1 MNIVDNFLPNRY
13 KKELVEII
21 ASHNFPWFYHGSM
34 SYRGNDEVKKPSIV
48 DKNIKETS
56 QFVHFFMLDTGEFYC
71 SDYWERLK
79 PMFWLFADK
88 TNIDYKK
95 IVRCKANLI
104 LKDKDFKMGQYNF
117 PHTDINEDNGKE
129 YITALYYLI
138 DSDGPTYVFDENLR
152 DNLDKDIW
160 TRSCNPLSNKDY
172 SPLPKSVHIK
182 DKSEVTENRLVY
194 FDAYQYHASS
204 NPINHSRRIVI
215 NLLMEL

>member
-21 ASHNFPWFYHGSM
+21 ASHNFPWFYHDSM

-56 QFVHFFMLDTGEFYC
+56 QFVHFFMIDTGEFYC

-152 DNLDKDIW
+152 NN
-160 TRSCNPLSNKDY
+160 SE
-172 SPLPKSVHIK
+172 PKSVHIK
-182 DKSEVTENRLVY
+182 DKSEVTENRLIY

-204 NPINHSRRIVI
+204 NPINYSRRIVI